1 MTPGRPAAPG
11 KADAMSATSAAPAL
25 LEIEDLTV
33 RFGGL
38 TAVEALSFRVEE
50 KQIAALIG
58 PNGAGKTTA
67 FNAIS
72 RLVKPAA
79 GRIRMCGVDLLQRRP
94 SQVSE
99 LGLTR
104 TFQNLALWPGL
115 TVLENVMVGAHHRG
129 RQGFASATLRLGTA
143 REERGLRDESLR
155 LLSQF
160 GIADVA
166 FQPCEGL
173 PYGTL
178 KRVELARALAGR
190 PKLLMLDEPAAGLTH
205 GEVRELGDLIRLV
218 RQTTDV
224 SVLLI
229 EHHMRLVMSVSDWV
243 IALASGKKLVEGPP
257 AEVQQDERL
266 IDAYLGGAD
275 SHAAQ

>member
-1 MTPGRPAAPG
+1 MTTPAPSPPAPG
-11 KADAMSATSAAPAL
+11 DGSSRTAAAPAL
-25 LEIEDLTV
+25 LEVDDLTV

-38 TAVEALSFRVEE
+38 TAVDGLSFRVGE

-79 GRIRMCGVDLLQRRP
+79 GRIRMCGTDLLQRRS
-94 SQVSE
+94 SQVSG

-129 RQGFASATLRLGTA
+129 RQGFASASLRWGTA
-143 REERGLRDESLR
+143 REERAFRDESFE
-155 LLSQF
+155 LLSRF

-166 FQPCEGL
+166 FQLCEGL

-205 GEVRELGDLIRLV
+205 GEVRELGELIKLIPK
-218 RQTTDV
+218 TSDV

-229 EHHMRLVMSVSDWV
+229 EHHMRLVMTTSDWV
-243 IALASGKKLVEGPP
+243 VALASGKKLVEGTP
-257 AEVQQDERL
+257 ADVQQDERL
-266 IDAYLGGAD
+266 IEAYLGGAE
-275 SHAAQ
+275 SHAAE

>member
-1 MTPGRPAAPG
+1 MTPGR
-11 KADAMSATSAAPAL
+11 L
-25 LEIEDLTV
+25 LEVDDLTV

-38 TAVEALSFRVEE
+38 TAIEGLSFSVAE

-72 RLVKPAA
+72 RLVKPAG
-79 GRIRMCGVDLLQRRP
+79 GRIRMSGTDLLQRRS
-94 SQVSE
+94 SQLSS

-129 RQGFASATLRLGTA
+129 KQGFVSATLRLGTA
-143 REERGLRDESLR
+143 REERVLRDESQELLTR
-155 LLSQF
+155 L
-160 GIADVA
+160 GIASVA

-205 GEVRELGDLIRLV
+205 GEVRELGEMIMLIRK
-218 RQTTDV
+218 TTDV

-229 EHHMRLVMSVSDWV
+229 EHHMRLVMSISDWV
-243 IALASGKKLVEGPP
+243 VALASGRKIAEGSP
-257 AEVQQDERL
+257 EQMQKDERL
-266 IDAYLGGAD
+266 IEAYLGGAD

>member
-1 MTPGRPAAPG
+1 MTPGRRGTAAG
-11 KADAMSATSAAPAL
+11 DAGSTTATAPAL
-25 LEIEDLTV
+25 LEVDGLTV

-38 TAVEALSFRVEE
+38 TAVEDLSFRVHEQ
-50 KQIAALIG
+50 QIAALIG

-79 GRIRMCGVDLLQRRP
+79 GSIRMCGADLLRRHAAQI
-94 SQVSE
+94 SG

-115 TVLENVMVGAHHRG
+115 TVLENVMVGAHHCG
-129 RQGFASATLRLGTA
+129 KQGFASATLRIGTA
-143 REERGLRDESLR
+143 REERALRDESFE
-155 LLSQF
+155 LLSRLD
-160 GIADVA
+160 IADVA

-205 GEVRELGDLIRLV
+205 GEVRELGELILRI
-218 RQTTDV
+218 RTTTDL

-229 EHHMRLVMSVSDWV
+229 EHHMRLVMSISDWV
-243 IALASGKKLVEGPP
+243 VALASGKKLVEGPP
-257 AEVQQDERL
+257 ADVQQDERL
-266 IDAYLGGAD
+266 IEAYLGGAD
-275 SHAAQ
+275 SHAAT

>member
-1 MTPGRPAAPG
+1 MTPDPRDAGNAA
-11 KADAMSATSAAPAL
+11 AATATAL
-25 LEIEDLTV
+25 LEVDGLTV

-38 TAVEALSFRVEE
+38 TAVEDLSFRVGEG
-50 KQIAALIG
+50 QITALIG

-79 GRIRMCGVDLLQRRP
+79 GSIRMRGADLLHRHS
-94 SQVSE
+94 SQLSG

-129 RQGFASATLRLGTA
+129 KQGFASAALRLGTA
-143 REERGLRDESLR
+143 REERALRHESFE
-155 LLSQF
+155 LLTQL

-190 PKLLMLDEPAAGLTH
+190 PRLLMLDEPAAGLTH
-205 GEVRELGDLIRLV
+205 GEVRALGELIQRIRE
-218 RQTTDV
+218 TTDV

-229 EHHMRLVMSVSDWV
+229 EHHMRLVMSISDWV
-243 IALASGKKLVEGPP
+243 VALASGRKLVEGPP
-257 AEVQQDERL
+257 SEVQQDERL
-266 IDAYLGGAD
+266 IEAYLGGAD
-275 SHAAQ
+275 PHAAQ

>member
-1 MTPGRPAAPG
+1 MT
-11 KADAMSATSAAPAL
+11 PAL
-25 LEIEDLTV
+25 LEVDGLTV

-38 TAVEALSFRVEE
+38 TAVEDLSFRVHE

-79 GRIRMCGVDLLQRRP
+79 GRIRMCGADLLRRHS
-94 SQVSE
+94 SQLSG

-115 TVLENVMVGAHHRG
+115 TVLENVMVGAHHCG
-129 RQGFASATLRLGTA
+129 KQGFATATLRLGTA
-143 REERGLRDESLR
+143 REERALRDESLELLRR
-155 LLSQF
+155 L
-160 GIADVA
+160 GIAGVA

-190 PKLLMLDEPAAGLTH
+190 PKLLMLDEPAAGLNH
-205 GEVRELGDLIRLV
+205 GEVRELGELIQLIRE
-218 RQTTDV
+218 TTDV

-229 EHHMRLVMSVSDWV
+229 EHHMRLVMSISDWV
-243 IALASGKKLVEGPP
+243 VALASGRKLVEGSP

-266 IDAYLGGAD
+266 IEAYLGGAD

>member
-1 MTPGRPAAPG
+1 VSTP
-11 KADAMSATSAAPAL
+11 SAAPAL
-25 LEIEDLTV
+25 LEVDDLTV

-38 TAVEALSFRVEE
+38 TAIEALSFRVHE

-72 RLVKPAA
+72 RLVKPAS
-79 GRIRMCGVDLLQRRP
+79 GRIRMRGVDLLQRRA
-94 SQVSE
+94 SQISA

-129 RQGFASATLRLGTA
+129 HQGFASATVRWGTA
-143 REERGLRDESLR
+143 REERALREESFE
-155 LLSQF
+155 LLSRF

-190 PKLLMLDEPAAGLTH
+190 PQLLMLDEPAAGLNH
-205 GEVRELGDLIRLV
+205 GEVVKLGELIMLV

-229 EHHMRLVMSVSDWV
+229 EHHMRLVMSISDWV
-243 IALASGKKLVEGPP
+243 IALASGRKLVEGSP
-257 AEVQQDERL
+257 AEVQKDARL
-266 IDAYLGGAD
+266 IEAYLGGAD
-275 SHAAQ
+275 SHAAS

>member
-1 MTPGRPAAPG
+1 MTTTAAAP
-11 KADAMSATSAAPAL
+11 PL
-25 LEIEDLTV
+25 LEVHDLTV

-38 TAVEALSFRVEE
+38 TAIEGLSFQVAE
-50 KQIAALIG
+50 KQITALIG

-72 RLVKPAA
+72 RLVKPTA
-79 GRIRMCGVDLLQRRP
+79 GRIRMCGVDLLRRHS
-94 SQVSE
+94 SQLTE

-129 RQGFASATLRLGTA
+129 RQGFVRAAVRLGTA
-143 REERGLRDESLR
+143 REERVLRAESFEFLSR
-155 LLSQF
+155 L

-205 GEVRELGDLIRLV
+205 GEVRELGELIQLIRE
-218 RQTTDV
+218 TTDV

-229 EHHMRLVMSVSDWV
+229 EHHMRLVMSISDWV
-243 IALASGKKLVEGPP
+243 VALASGRKLVEGSP

-266 IDAYLGGAD
+266 IEAYLGGAD

>member
-1 MTPGRPAAPG
+1 
-11 KADAMSATSAAPAL
+11 MSATSAAPAL
-25 LEIEDLTV
+25 LEVDALTV

-79 GRIRMCGVDLLQRRP
+79 GRIRMCGVDLLQRRS
-94 SQVSE
+94 SQVSA

-129 RQGFASATLRLGTA
+129 RQGFASATLRMGTA
-143 REERGLRDESLR
+143 REERVLRDEAVELMSR
-155 LLSQF
+155 F

-166 FQPCEGL
+166 SQPCEGL

-205 GEVRELGDLIRLV
+205 GEVRELGELIKLV

-229 EHHMRLVMSVSDWV
+229 EHHMRLVMSISDWV

-257 AEVQQDERL
+257 AEVQKDERL
-266 IDAYLGGAD
+266 IEAYLGGAD